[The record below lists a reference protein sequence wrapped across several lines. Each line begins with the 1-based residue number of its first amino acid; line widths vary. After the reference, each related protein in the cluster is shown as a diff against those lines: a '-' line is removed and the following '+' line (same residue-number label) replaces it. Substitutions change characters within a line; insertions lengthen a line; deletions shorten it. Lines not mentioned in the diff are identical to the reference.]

1 MTDRLIAQLKKDPAV
16 VELLSGLKEGR
27 GPAAVFSL
35 PDAARAPVFAALSEE
50 RTTLVVLDTEAAA
63 IDLYSEIKA
72 YRPDALPFL
81 PRELPLVHVQA
92 AAPERRSQRL
102 GVLSRLVLGV
112 PTLIISCAAALMERL
127 APPEAFV
134 SQVKVVKRGDVLPP
148 RTLLSDL
155 VAAGYERVDMLEG
168 PGQVALR
175 GDILDVFP
183 PQGEDPCR
191 IEFFDDEVDQLRW
204 FDVATQRS
212 IRQTDR
218 ALLQEAYEKAADAA
232 ALIVKGDVEG
242 AQSRFNK
249 RHEKN
254 PRQTP
259 TEE

>member
-112 PTLIISCAAALMERL
+112 PTLIVSCAGALMERL

-148 RTLLSDL
+148 RELLSDL
-155 VAAGYERVDMLEG
+155 VSAGYERVDMLEG

-218 ALLQEAYEKAADAA
+218 ALLPPAFETPQP
-232 ALIVKGDVEG
+232 G
-242 AQSRFNK
+242 AR
-249 RHEKN
+249 RAG
-254 PRQTP
+254 RRAGRL
-259 TEE
+259 

>member
-1 MTDRLIAQLKKDPAV
+1 MRDQLLTIIKRDPAV
-16 VELLSGLKEGR
+16 AELLSGLREGR

-50 RTTLVVLDTEAAA
+50 ATTLVVLDTEAAA
-63 IDLYSEIKA
+63 VELYNELRA
-72 YRPDALPFL
+72 YRPDALLFL

-112 PTLIISCAAALMERL
+112 PSLIVSCGAALLERL

-148 RTLLSDL
+148 RQLLSDL
-155 VAAGYERVDMLEG
+155 VSAGYERVDMLEG

-183 PQGEDPCR
+183 PQGR
-191 IEFFDDEVDQLRW
+191 IPAGSNSSTTRW
-204 FDVATQRS
+204 TSFAGSTSAPSVPFARRTGRCCPPPLKRPS
-212 IRQTDR
+212 P
-218 ALLQEAYEKAADAA
+218 AAGSA
-232 ALIVKGDVEG
+232 E
-242 AQSRFNK
+242 
-249 RHEKN
+249 
-254 PRQTP
+254 P
-259 TEE
+259 

>member
-134 SQVKVVKRGDVLPP
+134 SQVKVVKPARWPCGATFWTCSRPRG
-148 RTLLSDL
+148 RTP
-155 VAAGYERVDMLEG
+155 AGSS
-168 PGQVALR
+168 
-175 GDILDVFP
+175 FSTT
-183 PQGEDPCR
+183 
-191 IEFFDDEVDQLRW
+191 RW
-204 FDVATQRS
+204 TSSAGST
-212 IRQTDR
+212 
-218 ALLQEAYEKAADAA
+218 
-232 ALIVKGDVEG
+232 
-242 AQSRFNK
+242 
-249 RHEKN
+249 
-254 PRQTP
+254 
-259 TEE
+259 